1 MGYIVCLFFSFC
13 PISPCLLLNSLLCL
27 NSQRLLVSL
36 IESRLRSLEDMR
48 APLQTEMEENAVRGK
63 ALETL
68 VRERCLPV
76 ELERYILF
84 IGDLERVVSLLLCL
98 SARLAR
104 VQNAL
109 STVDQHT
116 DAEEKV
122 SPLDLMDQEFRNA
135 VLKQVA
141 TFAL

>member
-1 MGYIVCLFFSFC
+1 M
-13 PISPCLLLNSLLCL
+13 LLNCLLCL

-36 IESRLRSLEDMR
+36 IESRLRSLEEMR
-48 APLQTEMEENAVRGK
+48 APLQTEMEENVAHGK

-122 SPLDLMDQEFRNA
+122 SPLDPLA
-135 VLKQVA
+135 HGSA
-141 TFAL
+141 S